1 MTTAHN
7 TPSVSYGILIQEQSV
22 DASDVVIEHVRN
34 LGYAILDS
42 GYTQADIQ
50 AISAAFDLSYK
61 RYTEKY
67 GETYLRNMNEIHTIR
82 ALMTHG
88 DELFLEL
95 ALNEKLISVIL
106 RLIQGKFILNQ
117 QIGIINPP
125 KENYNQGAWHRD
137 LPYQHFVSS
146 SPLAINALYCVD
158 DFTVDNGGTFVLP
171 ASHHSAS
178 FPSARYIQN
187 HALQIEAKAGSYILL
202 DCMTFHTGGVNQT
215 KQVRRAVNHVF
226 NIPFFK
232 QQINIPN
239 NLKLTDLSLEAK
251 EILGYTFTEP
261 SSVLEYL
268 QERSFKKN

>member
-61 RYTEKY
+61 SYTEKY

-95 ALNEKLISVIL
+95 ALNEKLISVIR
-106 RLIQGKFILNQ
+106 RLIHGKFILNQ
-117 QIGIINPP
+117 QNGIINPP
-125 KENYNQGAWHRD
+125 NENYNQGAWHRD

-215 KQVRRAVNHVF
+215 KQARRAVNHVF

-239 NLKLTDLSLEAK
+239 NLNLTELSLEAK